1 MQDLDRLRAL
11 AGFITEGPVPKN
23 TKTVIQS
30 KPTADQGEDNRPIPY
45 NPTDSDTTVQSAQR
59 QSNKPLP
66 PLPPIKKEPPEPP
79 HHGMMP
85 LYNYP
90 EGSPEAQALRDL
102 SLSDPRFPRPTHF
115 IHPDDSTGQTMVS
128 YDKFAKQHGL
138 HEPVPLPYEPP
149 EEFNPY
155 DALIG
160 GTTFDNDAEDNVKSN
175 PNAEWLSQQSP
186 EWRRDA
192 ESGKL
197 DATGNAAWTNN
208 DPVHGNPIQQ
218 PSVTAKYGPN
228 PRMPDHEGP
237 VTIAPYT
244 FDQYRAANPG
254 KPVPPGVVVPLALAP
269 GEPWTK
275 PIVPESKDDSVFQ
288 EHLTWMQAVANIKK

>member
-1 MQDLDRLRAL
+1 VEPD
-11 AGFITEGPVPKN
+11 
-23 TKTVIQS
+23 
-30 KPTADQGEDNRPIPY
+30 
-45 NPTDSDTTVQSAQR
+45 
-59 QSNKPLP
+59 P
-66 PLPPIKKEPPEPP
+66 PD
-79 HHGMMP
+79 HGMMP
-85 LYNYP
+85 LFDYP
-90 EGSPEAQALRDL
+90 EGSPEAKALRDL
-102 SLSDPRFPRPTHF
+102 SPSDPRFPRATHF
-115 IHPDDSTGQTMVS
+115 IHPDDSTGSTMIT
-128 YDKFAKQHGL
+128 YDKFAKQQGWN
-138 HEPVPLPYEPP
+138 EPAPLPYEPP

-197 DATGNAAWTNN
+197 DATGDAAWTNN

-269 GEPWTK
+269 GEPFTK
-275 PIVPESKDDSVFQ
+275 PIVPEADQSIEKIAW
-288 EHLTWMQAVANIKK
+288 LAGLR